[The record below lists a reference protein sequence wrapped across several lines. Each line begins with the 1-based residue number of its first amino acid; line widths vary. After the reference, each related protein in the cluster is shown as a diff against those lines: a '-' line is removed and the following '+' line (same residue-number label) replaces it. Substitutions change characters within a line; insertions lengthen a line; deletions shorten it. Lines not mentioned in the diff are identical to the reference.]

1 MRERLFFAGYLLFCC
16 NFRLPHYYS
25 KNRWQPS
32 FRRRPESR
40 GGAVDSGFRGSAGGE
55 AAHHFHPRMWP
66 AGAWAITIKI
76 AGNQARTSAPGPWI
90 PAYAGIQVMQRTPA
104 FAGIQVMQRTPA
116 FAGVTVGRSEA
127 GVREGMGWAWIFTH
141 GPVIT
146 DTSLKYFT
154 RAFIPPDAWPQS

>member
-1 MRERLFFAGYLLFCC
+1 MRERLFFADYLLFCC

-25 KNRWQPS
+25 KNRCQPS

-90 PAYAGIQVMQRTPA
+90 PAYAGMTVMQRTPA
-104 FAGIQVMQRTPA
+104 FAG
-116 FAGVTVGRSEA
+116 GTVGRPEA
-127 GVREGMGWAWIFTH
+127 GVRVGTGLAWIFPH
-141 GPVIT
+141 YPVIA